1 MDRKEKKLS
10 TRRHQYFADRT
21 KSKQQN
27 TRMTKKKGW
36 IGTRLG
42 RFGAPSRVLLLAKTA
57 IFIHRSFPHRS
68 SRFGGAAPAEVPF
81 ACASFYF
88 DLPPALHGCH
98 TRSGKCRV
106 GRGARAQSTPCVLC
120 PLLPIK
126 PTSEWMAWVGSGRAR
141 VLFVCKSYR
150 HSARVWRA
158 CKSLRRSFRRG
169 ANQ

>member
-1 MDRKEKKLS
+1 
-10 TRRHQYFADRT
+10 
-21 KSKQQN
+21 
-27 TRMTKKKGW
+27 
-36 IGTRLG
+36 
-42 RFGAPSRVLLLAKTA
+42 LLLAKTA

-68 SRFGGAAPAEVPF
+68 SRFGGAAPAEVPS

-126 PTSEWMAWVGSGRAR
+126 IHERVDGLGRLR
-141 VLFVCKSYR
+141 E
-150 HSARVWRA
+150 SARAIRFA
-158 CKSLRRSFRRG
+158 CKSRKVQRAGRH
-169 ANQ
+169 